1 MNTLMTVVTERGQ
14 TSIPAEIRKQLT
26 LKPGQKLRWQKVGD
40 NECRV
45 FHDQSEDT
53 PGPLAML
60 GYARK
65 FNPQDIRGTD
75 EWVRELRE
83 GEQP

>member
-1 MNTLMTVVTERGQ
+1 MNTDVTVVTERGQ
-14 TSIPAEIRKQLT
+14 ISIPAAIRKQLN

-45 FHDQSEDT
+45 FHDLTEDR
-53 PGPLAML
+53 PGPVAML

-65 FNPQDIRGTD
+65 FNPQDTRSTD
-75 EWVRELRE
+75 EWMRELRA
-83 GEQP
+83 GEKP

>member
-14 TSIPAEIRKQLT
+14 TSIPAKIRKQMN

-45 FHDQSEDT
+45 FHDCSEEGL
-53 PGPLAML
+53 GPIAML

-65 FNPQDIRGTD
+65 FNPQDPRTTD
-75 EWVRELRE
+75 EWMRELRE
-83 GEQP
+83 GEPP

>member
-1 MNTLMTVVTERGQ
+1 MNTLVTVITERGQ
-14 TSIPAEIRKQLT
+14 TSVPAKIRKQLN
-26 LKPGQKLRWQKVGD
+26 LKPGQKLRWERIAD

-45 FHDQSEDT
+45 FRDQSEDS

-65 FNPQDIRGTD
+65 FNPKDTRTTD

-83 GEQP
+83 GEQA

>member
-1 MNTLMTVVTERGQ
+1 MNTLVTVITERGQ
-14 TSIPAEIRKQLT
+14 TSIPAEIRQQLN

-45 FHDQSEDT
+45 FHDRLEDT
-53 PGPLAML
+53 PGPVAML

-65 FNPQDIRGTD
+65 FNPEDIRTAN
-75 EWVRELRE
+75 EWLRELRE

>member
-1 MNTLMTVVTERGQ
+1 MNTLVTVISERGR
-14 TSIPAEIRKQLT
+14 TSIPAEIRKQLN
-26 LKPGQKLRWQKVGD
+26 LKPGQKLCWQKVGD

-45 FHDQSEDT
+45 FHDQSEDA

-65 FNPQDIRGTD
+65 FNPEDSH
-75 EWVRELRE
+75 
-83 GEQP
+83 P

>member
-1 MNTLMTVVTERGQ
+1 MNTLVTIVTERGQ
-14 TSIPAEIRKQLT
+14 TSIPAKIRKQLN

-45 FHDQSEDT
+45 FHDRAEDM

-65 FNPQDIRGTD
+65 FNPQDLRTTD
-75 EWVRELRE
+75 EWMRELRE
-83 GEQP
+83 GEKP

>member
-1 MNTLMTVVTERGQ
+1 MNTDVTVVTERGQ
-14 TSIPAEIRKQLT
+14 ISIPAAIRKQLN

-45 FHDQSEDT
+45 FHDLTEDR
-53 PGPLAML
+53 PGPVAML

-65 FNPQDIRGTD
+65 FNPQDVRSTD
-75 EWVRELRE
+75 EWMRELRA
-83 GEQP
+83 GEKP

>member
-1 MNTLMTVVTERGQ
+1 MKTLITVVTERGQ
-14 TSIPAEIRKQLT
+14 TSIPAKIRKQLN

-45 FHDQSEDT
+45 FHDCSADT
-53 PGPLAML
+53 PGPIAML

-65 FNPQDIRGTD
+65 FNPQDTRSSD
-75 EWVRELRE
+75 EWMGELRE